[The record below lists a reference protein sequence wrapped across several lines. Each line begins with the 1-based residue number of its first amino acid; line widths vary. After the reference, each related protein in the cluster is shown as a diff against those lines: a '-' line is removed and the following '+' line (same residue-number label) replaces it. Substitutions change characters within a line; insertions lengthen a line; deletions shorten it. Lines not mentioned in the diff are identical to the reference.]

1 MCTLDAS
8 VHSISATSKLLF
20 KYFSIKLLL
29 NPCGPSSSRSP
40 CRSGAVR
47 LGHGLVTPRPAQSSS
62 WIHCLH
68 IYCNIYCMPVC
79 PGREIPPLWLF
90 LRFLPSFF
98 FPLCKEFIF
107 QHGTFFL
114 TRSKGLKDR
123 GCCSLYR
130 SQSPL
135 RQCDCDFQ
143 AILVKLIC
151 FPPSL
156 CLPQQVQHE
165 ENRTLLSHFLQK
177 FPWLNHSQICSKWFF
192 FLKENNYVLI
202 LVVSADQT
210 QINDSMKPANDVFY
224 KEAKKNPCL
233 QRRWLV
239 VYF

>member
-1 MCTLDAS
+1 MLQYIQYQLPQNFYS
-8 VHSISATSKLLF
+8 SISVLS
-20 KYFSIKLLL
+20 
-29 NPCGPSSSRSP
+29 C
-40 CRSGAVR
+40 
-47 LGHGLVTPRPAQSSS
+47 
-62 WIHCLH
+62 
-68 IYCNIYCMPVC
+68 
-79 PGREIPPLWLF
+79 
-90 LRFLPSFF
+90 
-98 FPLCKEFIF
+98 
-107 QHGTFFL
+107 FL
-114 TRSKGLKDR
+114 TRVARPLPGHPAGVVPCGSGTAWWRLDLLSRLPGSTVFTYIATSIACLSVLGERSLLCGSSWGFFHPFFFLYAKSLFFNMGCFSSLGSKGLKDR

-192 FLKENNYVLI
+192 FFKENNYVLI